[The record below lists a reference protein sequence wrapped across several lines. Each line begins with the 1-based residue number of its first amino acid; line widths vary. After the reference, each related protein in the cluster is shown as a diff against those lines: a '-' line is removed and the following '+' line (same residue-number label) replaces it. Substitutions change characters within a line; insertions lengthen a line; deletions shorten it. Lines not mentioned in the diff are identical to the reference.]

1 MEYRRVT
8 LQRLAAMAFA
18 EALMEAKSVRAG
30 ACVEADS
37 MRNLPIA
44 HDL

>member
-30 ACVEADS
+30 ACVGSGLNAKSADS
-37 MRNLPIA
+37 A
-44 HDL
+44 